1 VLGELPRELAEDN
14 FWVRLP
20 PPLLS
25 MIVFGL
31 AFVFAGLLGVAG
43 SDGTAA
49 SDAFVQGVPWTVWRA
64 VAGAALVVFALL
76 TAQAVRILQH
86 PDRWGFYPPPARRR
100 RYLLCA
106 VVSAAAVAGYRI
118 VFPGAAVPD
127 LPVNNLPART
137 GVVLICGMLAAIPW
151 LTVVWLAHAE
161 CRELWRRQDDP
172 PGEPTAN
179 IRRLERLW
187 QLLIVC
193 VGAFMLGVVAA
204 VAAAGALRG
213 AFVAAHPDRA
223 DEFPPSN
230 VLLYGG
236 MFALGLAVIGI
247 PMAVAWRNR
256 AQQLVEHLCP
266 LPADGRPSE
275 EWLQERHRV
284 EHLLH
289 LDISVLRNPLTIL
302 SVIAPLLVSALAA
315 FLPQLAG

>member
-1 VLGELPRELAEDN
+1 MLGELPRELAEDN
-14 FWVRLP
+14 FWVKLP

-31 AFVFAGLLGVAG
+31 AFCFAGLLGVAG
-43 SDGTAA
+43 SDGTAV
-49 SDAFVQGVPWTVWRA
+49 SDAFVKGVPWTVWRA

-106 VVSAAAVAGYRI
+106 AISAVAVAGYRI
-118 VFPGAAVPD
+118 LFPGVVPD
-127 LPVNNLPART
+127 LPVQSLQLRT
-137 GVVLICGMLAAIPW
+137 GAVLLCGMLAAIPW
-151 LTVVWLAHAE
+151 LTIVWLAHAE
-161 CRELWRRQDDP
+161 CRELWQRDDDP
-172 PGEPTAN
+172 LDEPQAH

-193 VGAFMLGVVAA
+193 VGAFMLGVAAA
-204 VAAAGALRG
+204 VASAGAIRG
-213 AFVAAHPDRA
+213 AFVSAHPDRA

-256 AQQLVEHLCP
+256 AQQLVEHMCP
-266 LPADGRPSE
+266 LPASGRPSE
-275 EWLQERHRV
+275 EWLQERHRI

-289 LDISVLRNPLTIL
+289 LDISILRNPLTIL
-302 SVIAPLLVSALAA
+302 SVIAPLIVSALAA
-315 FLPQLAG
+315 FLPQVAG

>member
-1 VLGELPRELAEDN
+1 MLGELPRELAEDN
-14 FWVRLP
+14 FWVKLP

-31 AFVFAGLLGVAG
+31 AFCFAGLLGVAG
-43 SDGTAA
+43 SDGTAV
-49 SDAFVQGVPWTVWRA
+49 SDAFVKGVPWTVWRA

-86 PDRWGFYPPPARRR
+86 PDRWGFYPPPVRRR
-100 RYLLCA
+100 RYLVCA
-106 VVSAAAVAGYRI
+106 AISAAAVAGYRI
-118 VFPGAAVPD
+118 LFPGVVPD
-127 LPVNNLPART
+127 LPVQSLQTRT
-137 GVVLICGMLAAIPW
+137 GAVLLCGMLAAIPW
-151 LTVVWLAHAE
+151 LTIVWLAHAE
-161 CRELWRRQDDP
+161 CRELWQRDDDP
-172 PGEPTAN
+172 LGEPHVH

-193 VGAFMLGVVAA
+193 VGAFMIGVAAA

-213 AFVAAHPDRA
+213 AFVSAHPDRA

-256 AQQLVEHLCP
+256 AQQLVEHMCP
-266 LPADGRPSE
+266 LPANGRPSE
-275 EWLQERHRV
+275 EWLQERHRI

-289 LDISVLRNPLTIL
+289 LDISILRNPLTIL
-302 SVIAPLLVSALAA
+302 SVFAPLVVSALAA

>member
-1 VLGELPRELAEDN
+1 MLGELPRELAEDN

-31 AFVFAGLLGVAG
+31 AFAFAGLLGVAG

-49 SDAFVQGVPWTVWRA
+49 SDAFVKGVPWTVWRA

-86 PDRWGFYPPPARRR
+86 PDRWGFYPSPARRR

-118 VFPGAAVPD
+118 FFPGTAVPD
-127 LPVNNLPART
+127 LPVNNLQLRT
-137 GVVLICGMLAAIPW
+137 GVVLVCGMLGAIPW
-151 LTVVWLAHAE
+151 LTIVWLAHAE
-161 CRELWRRQDDP
+161 CRELWNRQDDP
-172 PGEPTAN
+172 PGDPAAN
-179 IRRLERLW
+179 IRCLERLW

-204 VAAAGALRG
+204 VAASGALRG
-213 AFVAAHPDRA
+213 AFVAAYPDRA
-223 DEFPPSN
+223 GEFPPSN

-236 MFALGLAVIGI
+236 LFALGLAVIGI

-256 AQQLVEHLCP
+256 AQQFVEHLCP
-266 LPADGRPSE
+266 LPTDGRPSE
-275 EWLQERHRV
+275 EWLQERRRV

-289 LDISVLRNPLTIL
+289 LDISILRNPLTIL

>member
-1 VLGELPRELAEDN
+1 MLGELPRELAEDN
-14 FWVRLP
+14 FWVRLS

-31 AFVFAGLLGVAG
+31 AFCCAGLLGVAG

-49 SDAFVQGVPWTVWRA
+49 SDAFVSSVPWTVWRA
-64 VAGAALVVFALL
+64 VAAAAMVVFALL

-100 RYLLCA
+100 RYLLA
-106 VVSAAAVAGYRI
+106 ATAAAAAVAAYRI
-118 VFPGAAVPD
+118 LFPGVTPD
-127 LPVNNLPART
+127 LPVRSLETRT
-137 GVVLICGMLAAIPW
+137 GAVLICGMLATIPW
-151 LTVVWLAHAE
+151 LSVVWLAHAE
-161 CRELWRRQDDP
+161 CRELWQRDGAGE
-172 PGEPTAN
+172 GEPRVH

-187 QLLIVC
+187 QLLILC

-213 AFVAAHPDRA
+213 AFVSAHPDRA
-223 DEFPPSN
+223 SEFPPSN

-236 MFALGLAVIGI
+236 MFALGLAVIGV
-247 PMAVAWRNR
+247 PMAVSWRNS
-256 AQQLVEHLCP
+256 AQQLVEHVCP
-266 LPADGRPSE
+266 LPAAGLPTE

-302 SVIAPLLVSALAA
+302 SVLTPLAVSALAA
-315 FLPQLAG
+315 FLPQVAG